1 MSTSAE
7 RSEGTN
13 PKTGMTHRELKE
25 FIRNPLEELVNRK
38 NLRAGEVNFAAGFV
52 DFAAGFC
59 WAAANV
65 ENTST
70 ATAIDRLNMSILGNQ
85 ISALAAM
92 GKRRP

>member
-25 FIRNPLEELVNRK
+25 FIRNPLEEFVNRK

-52 DFAAGFC
+52 DHA
-59 WAAANV
+59 
-65 ENTST
+65 EN
-70 ATAIDRLNMSILGNQ
+70 
-85 ISALAAM
+85 
-92 GKRRP
+92 